1 MTTFISSLSSFQKIL
16 LDEEFGNQF
25 FLEFL
30 ELLKGTTECL
40 CYGKA
45 EAVRTHHLYPVEL
58 CQLLCPV

>member
-1 MTTFISSLSSFQKIL
+1 MTTCISSLSSFQKIL

-45 EAVRTHHLYPVEL
+45 EAVRTHHL
-58 CQLLCPV
+58 